1 MEKYVIE
8 GNKKLKGRVRLSG
21 AKNSALKI
29 MAAAILGNSPSVI
42 EDIPRIKDVEVMM
55 EVLKTLGVK
64 AEFIDKNIVKIDPSS
79 ISNYNTPYELIR
91 KMRASIT
98 ILGPLIAKMGK
109 ARVALPG
116 GCNIGTRPID
126 LHLKGLSK
134 LGVKISQE
142 SGCIEA
148 TTPNGLVGNYIS
160 MDFPSRGTTENILMA
175 SVLAKG

>member
-1 MEKYVIE
+1 
-8 GNKKLKGRVRLSG
+8 LKGRVRLSG

-109 ARVALPG
+109 
-116 GCNIGTRPID
+116 
-126 LHLKGLSK
+126 S
-134 LGVKISQE
+134 
-142 SGCIEA
+142 IE
-148 TTPNGLVGNYIS
+148 I
-160 MDFPSRGTTENILMA
+160 
-175 SVLAKG
+175 